1 MNGTHFALLTAAAAA
16 AAEAH
21 ARASLN
27 SSSRNALIFERSQLA
42 LLVPVS
48 RGALLMRAS
57 AAVER
62 SRSAPTGTISASKL
76 RSKITKISIT
86 KIMPATEGTAEA
98 GPGPL
103 I

>member
-1 MNGTHFALLTAAAAA
+1 
-16 AAEAH
+16 
-21 ARASLN
+21 
-27 SSSRNALIFERSQLA
+27 
-42 LLVPVS
+42 
-48 RGALLMRAS
+48 MRAS